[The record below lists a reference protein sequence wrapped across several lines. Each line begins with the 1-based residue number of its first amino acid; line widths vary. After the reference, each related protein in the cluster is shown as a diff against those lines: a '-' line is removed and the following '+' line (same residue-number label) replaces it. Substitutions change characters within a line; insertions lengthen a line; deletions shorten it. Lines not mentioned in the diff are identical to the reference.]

1 MNDKSVLFSFDVYIY
16 IYITRI
22 ARANVQADNAYAR
35 LDPTA
40 LNLADLA
47 NRTENGVVGRAL
59 ISFTLLPRTSVWH
72 FFESEESRSL
82 FRDQLIG
89 NRIKKK
95 MPSAVR

>member
-1 MNDKSVLFSFDVYIY
+1 MFSFHVH

-59 ISFTLLPRTSVWH
+59 ISLALLPRTSPVWH
-72 FFESEESRSL
+72 FFGESRSL
-82 FRDQLIG
+82 FRDQLID
-89 NRIKKK
+89 NRVKKK
-95 MPSAVR
+95 TPSIVQ